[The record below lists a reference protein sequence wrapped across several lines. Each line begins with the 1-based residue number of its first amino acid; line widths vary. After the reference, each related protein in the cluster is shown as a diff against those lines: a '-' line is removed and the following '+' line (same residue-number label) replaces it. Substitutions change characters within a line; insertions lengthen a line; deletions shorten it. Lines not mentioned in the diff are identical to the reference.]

1 MGKLEFAPSILSADF
16 ARLGEDMR
24 ISEQA
29 GADRFHVDVMD
40 GHFVPNITMGP
51 VVVRGI
57 RPVTSLPLDV
67 HLMISNPDQ
76 YLDAFA
82 KAGSNTLIPHIEV
95 TTDPLRIIEKIH
107 ELGCAAGLAIK
118 PDTSLDALR
127 PVAAHLELVLIMSVH
142 PGFSGQSF
150 IPGSVERVRQARTLL
165 DEVGSHAAIAIDGGV
180 DTTNIGSLVAAG
192 ATNIISASAVYRA
205 GIPIPDAL
213 RALRAAAQ
221 VGSW

>member
-1 MGKLEFAPSILSADF
+1 MAKLEFAPSILSANF
-16 ARLGEDMR
+16 AHLGEDML

-82 KAGSNTLIPHIEV
+82 KAGANTLIPHIEA

-118 PDTSLDALR
+118 PDTSLDTLR
-127 PVAAHLELVLIMSVH
+127 SVAAHLELILIMSVH

-150 IPGSVERVRQARTLL
+150 IPGSVDRVRRARTLL
-165 DEVGSHAAIAIDGGV
+165 TDLGSHAAIAIDGGV
-180 DTTNIGSLVAAG
+180 DTSNIGSLVAAG
-192 ATNIISASAVYRA
+192 ATNIISATAVYRA

-213 RALRAAAQ
+213 KALRAAAQ
-221 VGSW
+221 VAN